1 MTANTFER
9 SYDQMVEAL
18 AESLQ
23 GLEDTLSSLSPEE
36 WNRPTL
42 LRPVDPNAPPWDVL
56 TLGAHINFFMGMTLT
71 LVGEAQEGQPCLDR
85 VSFCMAASDRS
96 QVAPVVYQYMID
108 LAKGHT
114 PSTMLDTVRDTFKN
128 VLDAIR
134 TTPSDTI
141 GSGAPAFF
149 APMRL
154 DEFVPTRVVET
165 VVHGMDLT
173 DAVGRPPLDLPKA
186 TPIAAEILDEVL
198 ARVKISGRPA
208 DLVGDDLA
216 FIRAA
221 AGRGEHPDPRFPVV
235 G

>member
-1 MTANTFER
+1 MVTATQAR
-9 SYDQMVEAL
+9 SYQEVVEAL

-23 GLEDTLSSLSPEE
+23 ALEDTLASLSEE
-36 WNRPTL
+36 DWKRPTL

-85 VSFCMAASDRS
+85 ASFCMAASDRS
-96 QVAPVVYQYMID
+96 QVAPLVYQYMID
-108 LAKGHT
+108 QAKGHT
-114 PSTMLDTVRDTFKN
+114 PSTMLDTIRETFTK

-134 TTPSDTI
+134 TTPPDII
-141 GSGAPAFF
+141 GPAFF
-149 APMRL
+149 APLRL

-165 VVHGMDLT
+165 VLHGMDLT
-173 DAVGRPPLDLPKA
+173 DAVGRSPLDLPKA

-198 ARVKISGRPA
+198 ARVKLPGRPA

-221 AGRGEHPDPRFPVV
+221 GGRGEHPAPRLPVV